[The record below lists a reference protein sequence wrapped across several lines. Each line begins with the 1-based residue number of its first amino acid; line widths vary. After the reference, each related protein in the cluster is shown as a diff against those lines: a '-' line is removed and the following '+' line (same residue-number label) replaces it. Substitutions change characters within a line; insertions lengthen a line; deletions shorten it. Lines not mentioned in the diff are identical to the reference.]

1 MASYLY
7 RTATTTYPCY
17 LPVLR
22 EFSRSWPYKTCQKYK
37 GKQKKTSLWY
47 LKPDPIH
54 FFFTNALSSALWPS
68 AS

>member
-22 EFSRSWPYKTCQKYK
+22 EFSRSWPYKTCRCKYR
-37 GKQKKTSLWY
+37 KQFRVY
-47 LKPDPIH
+47 GFEFPVLKFLAAEVFESTYI
-54 FFFTNALSSALWPS
+54 SKMQG
-68 AS
+68 